1 MHMHPTVTHAAADHR
16 RQDYL
21 AEAATTWRQRDPAEQ
36 LTLRRSS
43 RLLWSLISAA
53 DGFFT
58 WLTREFSPAP
68 QSLDLE
74 PRGGRPL
81 ADYGRHTF

>member
-36 LTLRRSS
+36 LTLRRRT
-43 RLLWSLISAA
+43 RLLWSLFSAA

-58 WLTREFSPAP
+58 WLTHEFSPVP

-74 PRGGRPL
+74 PRGSRPL
-81 ADYGRHTF
+81 ADYSRHAS

>member
-36 LTLRRSS
+36 LT
-43 RLLWSLISAA
+43 
-53 DGFFT
+53 
-58 WLTREFSPAP
+58 
-68 QSLDLE
+68 
-74 PRGGRPL
+74 
-81 ADYGRHTF
+81 